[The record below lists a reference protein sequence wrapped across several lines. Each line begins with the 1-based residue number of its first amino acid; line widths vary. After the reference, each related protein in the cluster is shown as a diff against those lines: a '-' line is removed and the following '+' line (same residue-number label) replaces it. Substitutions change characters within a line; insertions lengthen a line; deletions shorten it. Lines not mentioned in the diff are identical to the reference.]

1 MKAKQ
6 DEAKARLWSE
16 RVAAFEDSGL
26 SRRAWCRQAGLNPNT
41 LDYWRARFRAKPGSA
56 LVPIVVND
64 SGGSTTEVEVALPTG
79 VRLRVRSGT
88 DAVWLASVLRA
99 LAC

>member
-1 MKAKQ
+1 MKGKG
-6 DEAKARLWSE
+6 DEAKTRLWSE
-16 RVAAFEDSGL
+16 RIEAFERSGQ

-41 LDYWRARFRAKPGSA
+41 LDYWRARFRAKPGTA

-64 SGGSTTEVEVALPTG
+64 IGTADIEVALPTG
-79 VRLRVRSGT
+79 MRLRVRSGT